1 MVILHTYTYT
11 HRCLDTLS
19 TSHYDIEVHDA
30 IVNRLNELL
39 YETYCIDYIQSL
51 MEHYP
56 PGERVMKEMIPY
68 GMYVV
73 LYLTILSSSC
83 YIHIYTCFYI

>member
-1 MVILHTYTYT
+1 
-11 HRCLDTLS
+11 
-19 TSHYDIEVHDA
+19 
-30 IVNRLNELL
+30 
-39 YETYCIDYIQSL
+39 